1 MEARFLFLTSHINIW
16 LYVHMKEIE
25 RTLKLLSDPTR
36 LRILMLLSRREL
48 CVCQVMGIIGV
59 SQPLVSRNLHLMS
72 DAGFVSERRVGKLVF
87 YSLNRKMPSVA
98 KRIIGSLKEVLKT
111 DCVVTADLESLQ
123 ECEEFQRKIGK
134 CDMKTFTDFM
144 ARMGKKS
151 IKQ

>member
-1 MEARFLFLTSHINIW
+1 
-16 LYVHMKEIE
+16 MKEIE

-36 LRILMLLSRREL
+36 LRMLVLLSKREL

-98 KRIIGSLKEVLKT
+98 RKIIGSLKEVLKT
-111 DCVVTADLESLQ
+111 DCVVAADLDSLQ
-123 ECEEFQRKIGK
+123 DCEAFQRKTGK

-144 ARMGKKS
+144 AKRRKRTV
-151 IKQ
+151 QE